1 MPSDVLTASPL
12 QLKQLLFV
20 RVHVEAENSEKF
32 PEGIWAPE
40 FDFAGVR
47 FGHHVDVTPAEKLEN
62 GRFQYVIAVVFQV
75 FNEDEESQACP
86 YILDI
91 EARAL
96 FEMRPMDDEEMRDNL
111 VRVNGASMMIGA
123 IREQITLLTSRSI
136 YGPLT
141 IPSLRVEP

>member
-1 MPSDVLTASPL
+1 MPSDVLTVSPL

-32 PEGIWAPE
+32 PQGIWAPE

-47 FGHHVDVTPAEKLEN
+47 IGQHVDVTPAKKLEN
-62 GRFQYVIAVVFQV
+62 GHFQYVIAVVFQV
-75 FNEDEESQACP
+75 FNEDEEAEACP

-96 FEMRPMDDEEMRDNL
+96 FEMRPMDDEEMRDSL

>member
-1 MPSDVLTASPL
+1 MPSDVLKASPL

-32 PEGIWAPE
+32 ADGIWAPE
-40 FDFAGVR
+40 FDFSGVR
-47 FGHHVDVTPAEKLEN
+47 LGHRIDVTPAEKLES

-75 FNEDEESQACP
+75 FNEDDAVKACP

-96 FEMRPMDDEEMRDNL
+96 LEMSPMEDEGKRDSL
-111 VRVNGASMMIGA
+111 VRVNGASMVIGA

-141 IPSLRVEP
+141 LPSFRVEP

>member
-40 FDFAGVR
+40 FDFTGVR

>member
-32 PEGIWAPE
+32 PDGIWAPE

-47 FGHHVDVTPAEKLEN
+47 LGHHIDVTPAEKLEN
-62 GRFQYVIAVVFQV
+62 GRFQYVIAVIFQV
-75 FNEDEESQACP
+75 FNEDAESQACP

-96 FEMRPMDDEEMRDNL
+96 FEMRPMENEEKRDSL
-111 VRVNGASMMIGA
+111 VRVNGASMVIGA
-123 IREQITLLTSRSI
+123 IREQVTLLTSRCL

-141 IPSLRVEP
+141 LPSFRVEP